1 MVFRSLPVLIGTA
14 GPVMAVSAMA
24 VSVMAGPLVCTTT
37 LEASDPAVGAGA
49 PVEVTR
55 CEPVETTSELINR
68 RFYSWTTPFA
78 RGVDPVHQ
86 LSELLGIAWGGV
98 DGDRLMGFGF
108 PDQTIVW
115 DASALRN
122 TSESLLEEQSPAMP
136 WRTIDLPNG
145 FNSSLAIEAGAT
157 EAGVMDAGVMDA
169 GGFDAPIQPL
179 W

>member
-68 RFYSWTTPFA
+68 RFYSWTTPE
-78 RGVDPVHQ
+78 GSIQSISSP
-86 LSELLGIAWGGV
+86 SS
-98 DGDRLMGFGF
+98 
-108 PDQTIVW
+108 
-115 DASALRN
+115 SAL
-122 TSESLLEEQSPAMP
+122 PGVVWM
-136 WRTIDLPNG
+136 
-145 FNSSLAIEAGAT
+145 AT
-157 EAGVMDAGVMDA
+157 G
-169 GGFDAPIQPL
+169 
-179 W
+179 